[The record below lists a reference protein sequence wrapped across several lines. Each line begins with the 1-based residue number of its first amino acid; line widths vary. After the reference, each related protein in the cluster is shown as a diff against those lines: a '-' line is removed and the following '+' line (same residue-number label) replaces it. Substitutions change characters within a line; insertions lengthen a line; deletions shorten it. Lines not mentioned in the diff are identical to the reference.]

1 MRFNKTSLV
10 ASLFSCS
17 VLLAACGGDSS
28 APSKTVASADTTA
41 AVTASTAQAMVNKSF
56 SFDTGVSDLGT
67 TSATTIALSGSSA
80 NPDFSLSSG
89 GFNAKGGMTYGSCI
103 FKITQSNYP
112 ATFTKLQVGATT
124 VVKPCDLKLATAG
137 LTTGSSNSFVKWILG
152 NASSISLGVTV
163 TISESGVVTVSG
175 TPFGTITLVI
185 ATGATG
191 LGG

>member
-1 MRFNKTSLV
+1 MRFNKISL
-10 ASLFSCS
+10 AAMLISGSM
-17 VLLAACGGDSS
+17 LLVACGGDSS
-28 APSKTVASADTTA
+28 APSKTIASADTTA
-41 AVTASTAQAMVNKSF
+41 AVTATTAQAMVNKSF
-56 SFDTGVSDLGT
+56 SFESGVSDLGT

-80 NPDFSLSSG
+80 KPDFSVSSG
-89 GFNAKGGMTYGSCI
+89 GFNAKGEMTYGSCI
-103 FKITQSNYP
+103 FKITQTDYP

-124 VVKPCDLKLATAG
+124 EVKPCNLKLATAG

-185 ATGATG
+185 ATGANG
-191 LGG
+191 VGG

>member
-1 MRFNKTSLV
+1 MRFNKISLV
-10 ASLFSCS
+10 SSIFSCS
-17 VLLAACGGDSS
+17 VLLAACGGDSN

-56 SFDTGVSDLGT
+56 SFDSGVSGLGT
-67 TSATTIALSGSSA
+67 TSVTTIALSGSTA
-80 NPDFSLSSG
+80 KPDFSLSSG
-89 GFNAKGGMTYGSCI
+89 GFAAKGEMTYGSGSCI
-103 FKITQSNYP
+103 FTVKESGFP
-112 ATFTKLQVGATT
+112 ATFTKLQKDATT
-124 VVKPCDLKLATAG
+124 EVKPCDLKLATAG

-175 TPFGTITLVI
+175 TPFGTVTFII
-185 ATGATG
+185 ATG

>member
-1 MRFNKTSLV
+1 MHFNKISLA
-10 ASLFSCS
+10 ASLFGCG
-17 VLLAACGGDSS
+17 VLLAACGGDST
-28 APSKTVASADTTA
+28 PSKTVASADTTA

-56 SFDTGVSDLGT
+56 SFDSGVSALGT

-89 GFNAKGGMTYGSCI
+89 GFGAKGGMTYGSCI
-103 FKITQSNYP
+103 FKITQSNFP

-124 VVKPCDLKLATAG
+124 EVKPCDLKLATAG

-175 TPFGTITLVI
+175 TPFGTITFVI

>member
-1 MRFNKTSLV
+1 MLFNKTSLV

-17 VLLAACGGDSS
+17 VLLAACGGDSN

-41 AVTASTAQAMVNKSF
+41 AVTATTAQVMVNKSF
-56 SFDTGVSDLGT
+56 SFDSGVPDLGT
-67 TSATTIALSGSSA
+67 TSPTTIALSGSSA

-89 GFNAKGGMTYGSCI
+89 GFGAKGGMTYGSCI
-103 FKITQSNYP
+103 FEITQSNYP
-112 ATFTKLQVGATT
+112 ATFTKLQVGAKTE
-124 VVKPCDLKLATAG
+124 VKPCDLKLATAG

-175 TPFGTITLVI
+175 TPFGTITLVL
-185 ATGATG
+185 ATGV
-191 LGG
+191 GG